1 MVRPD
6 ADQRERN
13 RKEFYGLVTPSSLG
27 MGYGVHHMETLRGSP
42 GVCCRAD
49 RGKAAVGRNLIVV
62 FGGRNGRGRVN
73 RFRVG

>member
-13 RKEFYGLVTPSSLG
+13 RQEFYGLVTHSSLG
-27 MGYGVHHMETLRGSP
+27 VGCGAHHMETLRGSP
-42 GVCCRAD
+42 GVCCKAD
-49 RGKAAVGRNLIVV
+49 RGRAAVGRSFSVS
-62 FGGRNGRGRVN
+62 GGRNGRGRVN